1 MCLVHSGLA
10 PKQLRVKKLA
20 ASDPFRAVAY
30 PVRVHAG
37 PCALARLGDE
47 VERTGA
53 KRGFVVCGQSVA
65 RHTAL
70 LDQVRDALGRKFA
83 GVFDEVEAG
92 SPLTSVEKG
101 VAKAAEAGADL
112 IIAVGGGSAVVT
124 ARAIIILLAEE
135 GTAHD
140 LATKYPA
147 GQPPVSPRLT
157 QPKIPNILV
166 LTTPTT
172 AATRAGTAV
181 IDPESGHRLELFDP
195 KTRPGAIFWDSEAM
209 LTAPPRLCVSA
220 AASCYSGVVGGLQA
234 PVRPN
239 PLAEGDLLQGL
250 RLLQDNLPLVE
261 TRPEDDAVRINLAAA
276 AFLYNRAG
284 DSGATG
290 GGFGV
295 VSALAHSLDTRY
307 KECGHGAAYAI
318 LTAPGMRFNATANA
332 SGLARLASIMGV
344 NRDTYDDHTA
354 ALAAADEVT
363 GTFLRLG
370 LPARLTEV
378 GVDADGIKKIAQD
391 AMTDYGLHRNV
402 RPVKDASELEEVLN
416 EVY

>member
-1 MCLVHSGLA
+1 M
-10 PKQLRVKKLA
+10 A
-20 ASDPFRAVAY
+20 ANDSFRAVTF

-37 PCALARLGDE
+37 SRALDRLSDE
-47 VERTGA
+47 VDRTGA
-53 KRGFVVCGQSVA
+53 KRVFVVCGQSVA
-65 RHTAL
+65 RFTSL
-70 LDQVRDALGRKFA
+70 LDRVSEALGTRLA
-83 GVFDEVEAG
+83 GVFDGAETG
-92 SPLTSVEKG
+92 SPLPSVEKG
-101 VAKAAEAGADL
+101 VAQAAEAGADL
-112 IIAVGGGSAVVT
+112 IVAVGGGSAVVT
-124 ARAIIILLAEE
+124 ARAIIILLAEN
-135 GTAHD
+135 GSAQD

-147 GQPPVSPRLT
+147 GLPPVSPRLT

-195 KTRPGAIFWDSEAM
+195 KTRPSAIFWDSEAM
-209 LTAPPRLCVSA
+209 LTASPQLCLSA
-220 AASCYSGVVGGLQA
+220 AASCYSGVIGGLQA
-234 PVRPN
+234 PAQAN
-239 PLAEGDLLQGL
+239 PLAQADLLHAL
-250 RLLQDNLPLVE
+250 NLMRDNLPLVE
-261 TRPEDDAVRINLAAA
+261 SRPDDDSVRINLAAA

-295 VSALAHSLDTRY
+295 VSALAHSLDTRF
-307 KECGHGAAYAI
+307 KECSHGAAYSI
-318 LTAPGMRFNATANA
+318 LTAPGMRFNAEANA

-344 NRDTYDDHTA
+344 NRDSYDDHTA

-363 GTFLRLG
+363 GTFMSLG
-370 LPARLTEV
+370 MPMRLTEV
-378 GVDADGIKKIAQD
+378 GVDAAGIKMIAED

-402 RPVKDASELEEVLN
+402 RPVQDASELEDVLN